1 MGRTRIKQESFVKF
15 KAYYSFDARFCNR
28 GQGHEKGGVEGL
40 VGFARRY
47 MVPVPEAQ
55 SLSELNENIFARCLA
70 YGNHKIAGRD
80 KTVNELYEQEKA
92 FLICC
97 PEVPFANPFQK

>member
-1 MGRTRIKQESFVKF
+1 MSNSKRITVLMLFFAIGVKAM
-15 KAYYSFDARFCNR
+15 K
-28 GQGHEKGGVEGL
+28 KVVLEGL